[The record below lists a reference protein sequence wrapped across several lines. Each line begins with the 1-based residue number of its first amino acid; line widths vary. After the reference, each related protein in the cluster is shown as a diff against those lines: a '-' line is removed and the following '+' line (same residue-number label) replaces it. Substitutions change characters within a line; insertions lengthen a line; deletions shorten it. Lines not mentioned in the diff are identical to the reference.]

1 MTKVETKIERARIRV
16 RVDNGRLTAI
26 DAAAQEQI
34 DKLPLGVIVVEAD
47 EEDPTDSLRALYM
60 AGMNEL
66 FLNVDGTGPGKTW
79 PTMTSLRKFILKEIG
94 FAQAVV
100 RIDGV
105 KWVPLSMSRNEM
117 GYDDLKTCLELTR
130 AYVVDRW
137 GFDYWDEEHRKNR

>member
-1 MTKVETKIERARIRV
+1 MKSERPRIRV

-34 DKLPLGVIVVEAD
+34 DKLPLGFIIAEID
-47 EEDPTDSLRALYM
+47 QEDATDSLRALYM

-66 FLNVDGTGPGKTW
+66 FENVDNTGPGKMW
-79 PTMTSLRKFILKEIG
+79 PVMKSLRKFVLKEIG
-94 FAQAVV
+94 FAEPVIRV
-100 RIDGV
+100 DGV
-105 KWVPLSMSRNEM
+105 KWVPLSMARGEM
-117 GYDDLKTCLELTR
+117 DYDDLKTCLELTR